1 VLLTTADKGSANA
14 MTMSWHTMVDFEP
27 PLIACIV
34 SPADYSYAAL
44 RKTGECVI
52 AVPAVELADKVVR
65 VGNTSGRDMDKFAV
79 CRLREHMKMAQVK
92 IQASEASFTFDGDST
107 ISTSRIDTKTEVT
120 VKTRRSRPRGT

>member
-1 VLLTTADKGSANA
+1 
-14 MTMSWHTMVDFEP
+14 
-27 PLIACIV
+27 
-34 SPADYSYAAL
+34 L

-92 IQASEASFTFDGDST
+92 IQASEASFTFNGDST
-107 ISTSRIDTKTEVT
+107 FSTSRIDTKTEVT